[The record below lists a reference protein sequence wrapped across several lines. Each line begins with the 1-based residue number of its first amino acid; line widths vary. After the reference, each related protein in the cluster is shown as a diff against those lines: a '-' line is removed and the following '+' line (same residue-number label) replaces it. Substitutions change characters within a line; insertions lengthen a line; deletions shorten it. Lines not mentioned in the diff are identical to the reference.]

1 MSGRIVLVTG
11 ATGGIGREIVH
22 RLAARGD
29 RPLLVGRNEATL
41 QTLVQEVPGGEAMV
55 CDVTKRNQVER
66 LVEDVISRYG
76 RLDVLINNAGY
87 GRFGGA
93 LEVPIEE
100 YAGMMEA
107 NYLGAVHMSLAF
119 LPHMLQSGAGRI
131 VNIASIAGLTGA
143 PNLAGYCAS
152 KFALLGFSES
162 LQMEFAPRI
171 QVSVLCPGPVD
182 TPFFRGVSPFR
193 YFPSPIARRTLP
205 PSVVAEHTLRLID
218 RPGIKVIPR
227 SLGMAIRL
235 RRWFPRM
242 AVRLTGHL
250 YHTLRKQKS
259 VSAVSSSPGR
269 SES

>member
-1 MSGRIVLVTG
+1 MSGQIVLVTG
-11 ATGGIGREIVH
+11 ATGGIGREIVRH
-22 RLAARGD
+22 LAARGD
-29 RPLLVGRNEATL
+29 RPLMVGRNEGAL
-41 QTLVQEVPGGEAMV
+41 QTLAREVPGGEAMV
-55 CDVTKRNQVER
+55 CDVTKRDQVER
-66 LVEDVISRYG
+66 LVENVISRYG

-93 LEVPIEE
+93 LEVPIED

-107 NYLGAVHMSLAF
+107 NCLGAIHMSLAF
-119 LPHMLQSGAGRI
+119 LPHMLQRGKGRI
-131 VNIASIAGLTGA
+131 VNIASIAGLTGV

-171 QVSVLCPGPVD
+171 QVGVLCPGPVD

-205 PSVVAEHTLRLID
+205 PSVVAEYALRLID

-227 SLGMAIRL
+227 TLDWAIRL
-235 RRWFPRM
+235 RRWFPRI
-242 AVRLTGHL
+242 AVRVTGRL
-250 YHTLRKQKS
+250 YDTLRKRQS
-259 VSAVSSSPGR
+259 MSAVSTLTGK
-269 SES
+269 E

>member
-11 ATGGIGREIVH
+11 AAGGIGREIVH
-22 RLAARGD
+22 RLAAQGD
-29 RPLLVGRNEATL
+29 RTLLVGRNEASL
-41 QTLVQEVPGGEAMV
+41 QTLAREVPGGEAMV

-66 LVEDVISRYG
+66 LVEDVITRYG

-87 GRFGGA
+87 GCFGGA
-93 LEVPIEE
+93 LEVPIED

-119 LPHMLQSGAGRI
+119 LPHMLQRGAGRI
-131 VNIASIAGLTGA
+131 VNIASIAGLTGV

-171 QVSVLCPGPVD
+171 QVGVLCPGPVD
-182 TPFFRGVSPFR
+182 TPFFRGASPSR
-193 YFPSPIARRTLP
+193 YFPAPIARRTLP
-205 PSVVAEHTLRLID
+205 PSVVAEHALRLID

-227 SLGMAIRL
+227 TLDMAIRL

-242 AVRLTGHL
+242 AIRVTGYL
-250 YHTLRKQKS
+250 YDTLRKQKS
-259 VSAVSSSPGR
+259 ASAVSPLAGK
-269 SES
+269 E